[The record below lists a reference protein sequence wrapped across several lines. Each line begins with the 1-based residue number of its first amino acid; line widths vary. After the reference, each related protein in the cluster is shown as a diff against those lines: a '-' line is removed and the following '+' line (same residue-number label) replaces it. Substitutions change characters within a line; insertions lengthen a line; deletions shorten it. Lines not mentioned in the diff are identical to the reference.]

1 MANTYSIKVGSLQTK
16 INLNNKTNVIYKINF
31 QVVATDKNN
40 NTGEV
45 NHFVCI
51 DTSDLSNFIE
61 FDNLTEQNILDWI
74 IKHYNPLSMQSLQND
89 ADVVLINKL
98 QPSDQIVSPPW
109 IKE

>member
-16 INLNNKTNVIYKINF
+16 SNLNNKTNVVYKIYF
-31 QVVATDKNN
+31 QVVATDENN

-45 NHFVCI
+45 NHSFCI

-61 FDNLTEQNILDWI
+61 FVNLTEQNVLDWI
-74 IKHYNPLSMQSLQND
+74 TKHYNPLSMKSLQND
-89 ADVVLINKL
+89 ADADLINKL